1 MISLQTNVNSLV
13 AQENMNVNSMFQSQ
27 TIQQLTSGYRI
38 NQSGDDAAG
47 LAVANKYRDAIAE
60 LTQGVANGSQGVAQ
74 LQIMDGGMGNI
85 SQILDRLQTLA
96 NESATG
102 SFTGSRVTLNNEF
115 QTDIGEIDRQAQ
127 SIGLNTGGT
136 FAQNLAVYIGAGTGS
151 QNAANSVV
159 NVNLSNATVDS
170 ASLGLTGYVASNT
183 TASGTTYDLGASSVS
198 SVKNILSANGSP
210 STTTFTFA
218 GPGFADNTTGNSAT
232 GNQQQ
237 VSISVNLS
245 GVGDVN
251 SLVNNINAAIQSAQ
265 ANTGGNYAA
274 FKAANIVASI
284 HTDSTGAQQL
294 QFTSANS
301 AFQVTE
307 GDATARALMGN
318 FTGATTALGNNT
330 LVGNTL
336 LTKGAFQLATP
347 ATSTTPNTE
356 ADLSFSA
363 TLQGHQ
369 TVTINA
375 IDANGGSHQLSVTLD
390 SLGAVGATATGWA
403 DAINAINNALQA
415 SNDTT
420 LQKIV
425 AINNNPASESTFVGT
440 VNFISSVKS
449 FTIGVTTAST
459 GGGIAVPTLGSQGQ
473 AGVAAALQ
481 VGSGAALDISTQ
493 LGAQNAITAITNA
506 VNALGTAQAAIG
518 KGQNV
523 LNYAVN
529 LANSEITNFSVVQSD
544 IRDANVAQEAANLS
558 KAQVL
563 QQAAVAAMAQAN
575 SAPQAI
581 LSLLR

>member
-1 MISLQTNVNSLV
+1 
-13 AQENMNVNSMFQSQ
+13 
-27 TIQQLTSGYRI
+27 
-38 NQSGDDAAG
+38 
-47 LAVANKYRDAIAE
+47 
-60 LTQGVANGSQGVAQ
+60 
-74 LQIMDGGMGNI
+74 
-85 SQILDRLQTLA
+85 
-96 NESATG
+96 
-102 SFTGSRVTLNNEF
+102 
-115 QTDIGEIDRQAQ
+115 
-127 SIGLNTGGT
+127 
-136 FAQNLAVYIGAGTGS
+136 
-151 QNAANSVV
+151 
-159 NVNLSNATVDS
+159 
-170 ASLGLTGYVASNT
+170 
-183 TASGTTYDLGASSVS
+183 
-198 SVKNILSANGSP
+198 
-210 STTTFTFA
+210 
-218 GPGFADNTTGNSAT
+218 
-232 GNQQQ
+232 
-237 VSISVNLS
+237 
-245 GVGDVN
+245 
-251 SLVNNINAAIQSAQ
+251 
-265 ANTGGNYAA
+265 
-274 FKAANIVASI
+274 
-284 HTDSTGAQQL
+284 GAQQL
-294 QFTSANS
+294 QVTSANS

-390 SLGAVGATATGWA
+390 SVGAVGATATGWA

-425 AINNNPASESTFVGT
+425 AINNNPSGENTFVGT